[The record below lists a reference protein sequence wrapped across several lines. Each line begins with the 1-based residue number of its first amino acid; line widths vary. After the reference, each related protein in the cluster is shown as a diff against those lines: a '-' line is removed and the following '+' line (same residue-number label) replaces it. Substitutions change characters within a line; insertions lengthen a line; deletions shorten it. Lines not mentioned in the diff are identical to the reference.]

1 LRGEPVFK
9 RIEVIFW
16 DPSPRIR
23 ESTMRGIGKEFMDK
37 TRYKHLEES
46 DQTKGLPQP
55 PLELP
60 PEVGQMIIA
69 LPKPG
74 KLDLGHADLREVIE
88 GRRSV
93 RAYSGEPFT
102 VEELSWLLWA
112 CQGVK
117 EVVGRPAT
125 LRTVPSAGARHPF
138 ETYVLVNKVE
148 GLAKGLY
155 RFLATEH
162 KLTTVNM
169 EDDIADRVTE
179 GCYKQRFVKECA
191 ATFIYTADLYR
202 MYWRYGERGYRYMH
216 LDAGHACQNLY
227 LAAEAIGGGACAIG
241 AFYDELLNEALGI
254 DDENQFAVYV
264 TTTGKKQ

>member
-9 RIEVIFW
+9 RIEVIFR
-16 DPSPRIR
+16 DHPPRIR
-23 ESTMRGIGKEFMDK
+23 EITMRGIGKEFMDK

-60 PEVGQMIIA
+60 PEPGQMIIN

-93 RAYSGEPFT
+93 RAYSEEPFT

-117 EVVGRPAT
+117 ELVVRPAT

-138 ETYVLVNKVE
+138 ETYVLVNNVD
-148 GLAKGLY
+148 GLARGVY
-155 RFLATEH
+155 RFLASEH
-162 KLTTVNM
+162 KLAAVNLD
-169 EDDIADRVTE
+169 DDIADRITE

-191 ATFIYTADLYR
+191 AAFIFTVDMYR
-202 MYWRYGERGYRYMH
+202 TYWRYGERGFRYIH
-216 LDAGHACQNLY
+216 LDAGHASQNLY

-241 AFYDELLNEALGI
+241 AFYDEPLNKALGI
-254 DDENQFAVYV
+254 DGENQFAVYV

>member
-1 LRGEPVFK
+1 
-9 RIEVIFW
+9 
-16 DPSPRIR
+16 
-23 ESTMRGIGKEFMDK
+23 MRGIGKEFMEK

-46 DQTKGLPQP
+46 DQSKGLPQP

-60 PEVGQMIIA
+60 QEEGQMIVA
-69 LPKPG
+69 LPRPE

-93 RAYSGEPFT
+93 RAYSEEPFT

-117 EVVGRPAT
+117 DIVGRPAT
-125 LRTVPSAGARHPF
+125 LRNVPSAGARHPF
-138 ETYVLVNKVE
+138 ETYVLVNNVD

-155 RFLATEH
+155 RFLASEH
-162 KLTTVNM
+162 KLAAVNLD
-169 EDDIADRVTE
+169 DDIADRVTE
-179 GCYKQRFVKECA
+179 GCYKQRFVKNCA
-191 ATFIYTADLYR
+191 AAFIFTADIYR

-216 LDAGHACQNLY
+216 LDAGHASQNLY

-241 AFYDELLNEALGI
+241 AFYDEKLNRALGI
-254 DDENQFAVYV
+254 DGENQFAVYV